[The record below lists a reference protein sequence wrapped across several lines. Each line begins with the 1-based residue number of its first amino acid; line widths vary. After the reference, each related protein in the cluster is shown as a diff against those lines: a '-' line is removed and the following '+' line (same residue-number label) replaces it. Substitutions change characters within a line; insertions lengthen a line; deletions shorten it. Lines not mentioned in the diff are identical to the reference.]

1 MKNFEQGVDIT
12 DIRRIEIIYK
22 KHKNKF
28 LSKILSQTEI
38 KYFKS
43 LESNYSFFLKKLA
56 GRFAAKEAASKAL
69 GVGFR
74 DGVRFKDFEISN
86 DDLNKPVIKVR
97 GCAHDIIKKKQSSS
111 FISKVTISN
120 EKHYV
125 IALVTFIFF

>member
-1 MKNFEQGVDIT
+1 MKNFDQGIDIT
-12 DIRRIEIIYK
+12 DIRRIEIIYNK
-22 KHKNKF
+22 YKNKF
-28 LSKILSQTEI
+28 LSKILSKTEI

-43 LESNYSFFLKKLA
+43 LESNHSFFLKKLA

-74 DGVRFKDFEISN
+74 DGVSFRDFEISN
-86 DDLNKPVIKVR
+86 DDLNKPVIKVT
-97 GCAHDIIKKKQSSS
+97 GCALDIIKKQSRS

-120 EKHYV
+120 EKHYA